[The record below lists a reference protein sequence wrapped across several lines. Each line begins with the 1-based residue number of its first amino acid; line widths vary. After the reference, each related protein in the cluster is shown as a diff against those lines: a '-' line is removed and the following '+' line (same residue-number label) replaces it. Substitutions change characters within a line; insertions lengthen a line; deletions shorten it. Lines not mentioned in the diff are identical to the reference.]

1 MKFLDL
7 AGVQQFKDYNDSK
20 YVVTE
25 DVVDLTAG
33 SLDFY
38 TKDEIDEMLED
49 FNPELTETDPVFTA
63 SAASGITSTDISN
76 WNSKQDAISDL
87 ATIRSNAADGA
98 AKVSNVQAD
107 WNATSGLAQ
116 ILHKPTIPAE
126 VTESTVSS

>member
-38 TKDEIDEMLED
+38 TKGEIDEMLED
-49 FNPELTETDPVFTA
+49 FDPELTETDPVFTA

-76 WNSKQDAISDL
+76 WNSKQDVISDL

-107 WNATSGLAQ
+107 
-116 ILHKPTIPAE
+116 
-126 VTESTVSS
+126 